1 MKKIVC
7 MFLAVVL
14 LAGCTKTVTKEDYE
28 TKINDLET
36 QIETLT
42 QKVEELN
49 ETVAALTDKLRDGN
63 SYQILKGTETNGT
76 TALTI
81 VSIHSTVAFSGSL
94 PDRLE
99 TLYNLTLDEFGIYYH
114 DSGEFEPIVRFKAL
128 NQNELDLTGEYAGAT
143 IVADLGNGRVLIA
156 LVNSSS
162 NLSESAKTY
171 LNEENVATRFAANKF
186 TVKPIVTTP

>member
-1 MKKIVC
+1 MKKILC
-7 MFLAVVL
+7 MFLAVVV

-49 ETVAALTDKLRDGN
+49 DTVAALTEKLRDGN
-63 SYQILKGTETNGT
+63 SYQILKGVESNGVT
-76 TALTI
+76 TLTI
-81 VSIHSTVAFSGSL
+81 SSLNSTVAFAGNL
-94 PDRLE
+94 PERLE

-114 DSGEFEPIVRFKAL
+114 DSGEFESIVRFKAL

>member
-7 MFLAVVL
+7 MLLAVVL

-28 TKINDLET
+28 TKIKDLET

-49 ETVAALTDKLRDGN
+49 ETIVALTEKIRDGN
-63 SYQILKGTETNGT
+63 SYQLLRGTEAGGVT
-76 TALTI
+76 TLTI
-81 VSIHSTVAFSGSL
+81 SVISSTVAFAGTL

-114 DSGEFEPIVRFKAL
+114 DGGEFEPIVRFKAL

-162 NLSESAKTY
+162 SLSESAKTY
-171 LNEENVATRFAANKF
+171 LNEANVSTRFAADKF
-186 TVKPIVTTP
+186 TIKPIVVAP

>member
-49 ETVAALTDKLRDGN
+49 ETISALTEKLRDGN
-63 SYQILKGTETNGT
+63 SYQLLRGVEAGGVT
-76 TALTI
+76 TLTLS
-81 VSIHSTVAFSGSL
+81 SINSTVAFAGNL

-99 TLYNLTLDEFGIYYH
+99 TLYNLTMDEFGIYYH
-114 DSGEFEPIVRFKAL
+114 EKGEFEPIVRFKAL
-128 NQNELDLTGEYAGAT
+128 NQSELDLTGEYAGAT

-171 LNEENVATRFAANKF
+171 LSEENVSTRFAADKF
-186 TVKPIVTTP
+186 TIKPIVVTP